1 MRLMPSFFR
10 KKDRTARRP
19 QGGKLRRGLIKTG
32 VATAAIGF
40 VGAGGWYLTSSG
52 WVAEKTADANTA
64 LLNVTATAGLQ
75 VQDVVLTGRQRA
87 NADEILAALD
97 LQRGSPILA
106 VDMTAAR
113 ERIESIGWVASAEIA
128 RRLPDVRP
136 HVCPAPAGARRGAWR
151 DRGAKAAAVGHGR
164 GSAAAP
170 ASTNRHVREGGAC
183 ALTHCVLSS
192 THFR

>member
-128 RRLPDVRP
+128 RRLPDVIFVRVVEREP
-136 HVCPAPAGARRGAWR
+136 LALWQHDGKTALVDRDGAVIQPA
-151 DRGAKAAAVGHGR
+151 DRG
-164 GSAAAP
+164 
-170 ASTNRHVREGGAC
+170 
-183 ALTHCVLSS
+183 
-192 THFR
+192 